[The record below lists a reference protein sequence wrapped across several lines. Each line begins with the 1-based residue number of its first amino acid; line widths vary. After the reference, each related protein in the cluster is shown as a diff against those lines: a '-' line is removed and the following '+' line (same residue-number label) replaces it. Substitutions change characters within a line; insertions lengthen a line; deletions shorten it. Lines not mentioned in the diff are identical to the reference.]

1 MRQLLKVN
9 PEIIINVGNIAYIEV
24 TGKGGTDIYFI
35 GNPKPLHL
43 NVTEAEALLC
53 GGSSSALLFF
63 ATPAQGWRKHS
74 NTLPIRMACA

>member
-43 NVTEAEALLC
+43 NVTEAEAFRNYV
-53 GGSSSALLFF
+53 SAEVTD
-63 ATPAQGWRKHS
+63 ASEA
-74 NTLPIRMACA
+74 A